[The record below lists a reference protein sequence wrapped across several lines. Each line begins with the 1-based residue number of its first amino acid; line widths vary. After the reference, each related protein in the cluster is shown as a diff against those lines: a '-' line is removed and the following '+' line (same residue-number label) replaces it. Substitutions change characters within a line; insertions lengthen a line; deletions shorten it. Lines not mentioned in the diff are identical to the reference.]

1 MKYLH
6 VILLVYFYLSAP
18 GLPDDSY
25 QDLFI
30 IERSTNAN
38 VVRYDA
44 KIGKDGAFDPKEP
57 VVAYWIMAAEDGR
70 RQSLSALEKMFAYG
84 FTIRR
89 DSSDQSFW
97 MTLVSQ
103 KRREIHIYQEG
114 GKVRAVILI
123 GGQGAYLRKIHVQV
137 RKTGLLPTVDYV
149 ELFGHD
155 IVTGRDRYEKLA
167 PEQLRPFGQGK

>member
-6 VILLVYFYLSAP
+6 VLLLVYFYLGVSVSA
-18 GLPDDSY
+18 DDSY
-25 QDLFI
+25 QNLFI

-38 VVRYDA
+38 VVHYDA

-57 VVAYWIMAAEDGR
+57 VVVYWVMAAEDGR

-89 DSSDQSFW
+89 DSSGESFW

-123 GGQGAYLRKIHVQV
+123 GRQAAYLSKVYVQARKS
-137 RKTGLLPTVDYV
+137 GLLRTVDYV

-155 IVTGRDRYEKLA
+155 IVTGQDRYEKVA
-167 PEQLRPFGQGK
+167 PEH

>member
-1 MKYLH
+1 MKYFH

-18 GLPDDSY
+18 GLPDNSY
-25 QDLFI
+25 QNLFI

-44 KIGKDGAFDPKEP
+44 KIGEDGAFDPKEP

-70 RQSLSALEKMFAYG
+70 RQSLSALEKMVAYG

-114 GKVRAVILI
+114 GRVRAVILI
-123 GGQGAYLRKIHVQV
+123 GGQAAYLHKIYVQV
-137 RKTGLLPTVDYV
+137 GKSGLLRTVDYF

-155 IVTGRDRYEKLA
+155 VVTGRDRYEKVA
-167 PEQLRPFGQGK
+167 PEH

>member
-1 MKYLH
+1 MKYVH

-18 GLPDDSY
+18 GLADDSY
-25 QDLFI
+25 QHLFI

-44 KIGKDGAFDPKEP
+44 RIGKDGAFDPKEP

-70 RQSLSALEKMFAYG
+70 RQSLSALEKMVAYG

-114 GKVRAVILI
+114 GEVRAVIPI
-123 GGQGAYLRKIHVQV
+123 GGQAAYLREIYVQV
-137 RKTGLLPTVDYV
+137 RESGLLRTVDYF

-155 IVTGRDRYEKLA
+155 VVTGQDRYEKVA
-167 PEQLRPFGQGK
+167 PEH

>member
-6 VILLVYFYLSAP
+6 VILLVYFYLSAS
-18 GLPDDSY
+18 GLPHDSY

-70 RQSLSALEKMFAYG
+70 RQGLSAVEKMFAYG

-89 DSSDQSFW
+89 DGSDQSFW

-114 GKVRAVILI
+114 GKVRAVMLI
-123 GGQGAYLRKIHVQV
+123 GGQAAYLRKIYVQV
-137 RKTGLLPTVDYV
+137 RKPGLLPTVDYA
-149 ELFGHD
+149 ELFGQD
-155 IVTGRDRYEKLA
+155 IVTGQDRSERVA
-167 PEQLRPFGQGK
+167 PEH

>member
-6 VILLVYFYLSAP
+6 VLLLVYFYLGAA

-25 QDLFI
+25 QNLFI

-38 VVRYDA
+38 VVHYDA
-44 KIGKDGAFDPKEP
+44 KIGKDGAFDPQEP
-57 VVAYWIMAAEDGR
+57 VVVYWVMAAEDGR
-70 RQSLSALEKMFAYG
+70 RQSLSALEKMLAYG

-89 DSSDQSFW
+89 DSSGQSFW

-114 GKVRAVILI
+114 GKVRAVILV
-123 GGQGAYLRKIHVQV
+123 GGQAAYLSKIYVQARKS
-137 RKTGLLPTVDYV
+137 GLLRVDYV
-149 ELFGHD
+149 EIFGHD
-155 IVTGRDRYEKLA
+155 IVTGEDRYEKVA
-167 PEQLRPFGQGK
+167 PEH

>member
-6 VILLVYFYLSAP
+6 VLLLVYFYLGAP

-25 QDLFI
+25 QNLFI

-38 VVRYDA
+38 VVHYDA

-57 VVAYWIMAAEDGR
+57 VVVYWVMAAEDGR

-84 FTIRR
+84 FTIRG
-89 DSSDQSFW
+89 DSSGQSFW

-123 GGQGAYLRKIHVQV
+123 GGQAAYLSKIYVQA
-137 RKTGLLPTVDYV
+137 RESSLLRTVDYV
-149 ELFGHD
+149 ELFGYD
-155 IVTGRDRYEKLA
+155 IVTRQDRYEKVA
-167 PEQLRPFGQGK
+167 PLH

>member
-1 MKYLH
+1 MKYLY
-6 VILLVYFYLSAP
+6 VILLVCFYLTAP

-38 VVRYDA
+38 VVRYEA
-44 KIGKDGAFDPKEP
+44 RIGKDGAFDPKEP

-70 RQSLSALEKMFAYG
+70 RQSLSALEKMLAYG

-123 GGQGAYLRKIHVQV
+123 GGQAAYLSRIYVQV
-137 RKTGLLPTVDYV
+137 RKSGLLRTVDYV

-155 IVTGRDRYEKLA
+155 IVTGRDRYEKVA
-167 PEQLRPFGQGK
+167 PEH